1 MQYWG
6 SLCYNYN
13 TGHGR
18 ILPVFA
24 VSLKEGV
31 SLFLPQVQNMYRT
44 CPCTCSKT
52 TKIVATEISCVFS
65 EPSKIS
71 RFRLTRKMVMGLRD
85 MLISFQEKKSKAT
98 NYRQFQSI
106 KCVCKKS
113 ILLQQEIK
121 TAKTCIFP
129 QYAEGDIK
137 YSSETLGHRQGSL
150 VDSWAG
156 RGKHRLS

>member
-13 TGHGR
+13 TGHSR

-31 SLFLPQVQNMYRT
+31 SLFLPHVQNMYRT
-44 CPCTCSKT
+44 CPCTCSKR

>member
-1 MQYWG
+1 MRNLNNEDVCIRSIG
-6 SLCYNYN
+6 ALCASTYN
-13 TGHGR
+13 TGHCR

-98 NYRQFQSI
+98 NYR
-106 KCVCKKS
+106 
-113 ILLQQEIK
+113 
-121 TAKTCIFP
+121 
-129 QYAEGDIK
+129 
-137 YSSETLGHRQGSL
+137 
-150 VDSWAG
+150 
-156 RGKHRLS
+156 